1 VKLSG
6 LLIEDE
12 CEWLDFKQSFHEN
25 NVKLIHDIVCLVN
38 AKADGDRYLVFGVT
52 NDKNIVGIEKDKN
65 KKKSADIQ
73 DLLKHSNFN
82 RIPEVSLYYEKNENS
97 HEIAIL
103 KILNRP
109 DKPFFLT
116 KDKRNGR
123 DIIRAGVVYTRIGD
137 TNISLNNSAPED
149 HIELMWRERFGMGLP
164 PIRRMLRLLDQPDA
178 WEKMDGDS
186 YLYHRDFPEY
196 KIIEGKKINSN
207 FVEEW
212 SEKFPDPHASSLYV
226 ELWYNST
233 ILKRSIFVLVDGAR
247 YMVPLPEPISE
258 GKWKISKNSIEY
270 KIANIYT
277 QYHPL
282 DKILPVQGVEIE

>member
-1 VKLSG
+1 MKLSD
-6 LLIEDE
+6 LLSEDE
-12 CEWLDFKQSFHEN
+12 CEWLDFKQNFHDN
-25 NVKLIHDIVCLVN
+25 NVKLLHDIICLVN
-38 AKADGDRYLVFGVT
+38 AKADGDRYLVFGVA
-52 NDKNIVGIEKDKN
+52 NNKNIVGIENDKN

-73 DLLKHSNFN
+73 DLLKQSNFN
-82 RIPEVSLYYEKNENS
+82 RIPEVRLDYGNSKNC

-123 DIIRAGVVYTRIGD
+123 DIIRAGVIYTRIGD
-137 TNISLNNSAPED
+137 TNISLKNTAPED
-149 HIELMWRERFGMGLP
+149 HVELMWRERFGIGLP
-164 PIRRMLRLLDQPDA
+164 PLRRMLMLLEQPDE
-178 WEKMDGDS
+178 WEKMGGDS

-196 KIIEGKKINSN
+196 KIIEGKELNSN

-233 ILKRSIFVLVDGAR
+233 ILKRSTFVLVDGAR

-270 KIANIYT
+270 KITNIYT

-282 DKILPVQGVEIE
+282 DKILPVHGVEIE

>member
-1 VKLSG
+1 MKLSD

-25 NVKLIHDIVCLVN
+25 NLKLLHDIICLVN
-38 AKADGDRYLVFGVT
+38 AKTDGDRYLVFGVAD
-52 NDKNIVGIEKDKN
+52 DKKIVGIENDEN
-65 KKKSADIQ
+65 KKKSAEIQ
-73 DLLKHSNFN
+73 DLLKQSNFN
-82 RIPEVSLYYEKNENS
+82 RIPEVSLYYEKSENS

-103 KILNRP
+103 RILNRP

-116 KDKRNGR
+116 KDKRSGR

-137 TNISLNNSAPED
+137 TNISLNNTAPED
-149 HIELMWRERFGMGLP
+149 HVELMWRERFGIGLP
-164 PIRRMLRLLDQPDA
+164 PLRRMLMLLEQPDE
-178 WEKMDGDS
+178 WEKMGGDS

-196 KIIEGKKINSN
+196 KIIEGKELNSN

-233 ILKRSIFVLVDGAR
+233 ILKRSTFVLVDGAR

-282 DKILPVQGVEIE
+282 DKILPVHGVEIE

>member
-1 VKLSG
+1 MKLSD

-25 NVKLIHDIVCLVN
+25 NLKLLHDIICLVN
-38 AKADGDRYLVFGVT
+38 AKTDGDRYLVFGVAD
-52 NDKNIVGIEKDKN
+52 DKKIIGIENDEN

-73 DLLKHSNFN
+73 DLLKQSNFN
-82 RIPEVSLYYEKNENS
+82 KIPEVRLKHEKSGNN

-103 KILNRP
+103 RILNRP

-116 KDKRNGR
+116 KDKRNGSN
-123 DIIRAGVVYTRIGD
+123 IIRAGVVYTRIGD

-149 HIELMWRERFGMGLP
+149 HIELMWRERFGIGLP
-164 PIRRMLRLLDQPDA
+164 PLRRMLMLLDYPDA

-196 KIIEGKKINSN
+196 KIIEGKELSSN

-212 SEKFPDPHASSLYV
+212 SEKFPDPHASNLYV

-247 YMVPLPEPISE
+247 YMVPLPKYISK
-258 GKWKISKNSIEY
+258 GKWKINKNSIEY
-270 KIANIYT
+270 KIARIYD
-277 QYHPL
+277 QYYPL
-282 DKILPVQGVEIE
+282 EKILPTKGVEIE